1 MELFSYQARD
11 ARGGLVSGTIEAE
24 SVSEAGKALRRDG
37 MYILEIT
44 EGVSRQEDSAEEAF
58 ENRQASRGAKREE
71 VIDFSHQ
78 LAVMLE
84 TGVPLGEA
92 LGTIVDNSSSIG
104 FRRVVSIVN
113 EDVSSGATLS
123 SSLARWPKV
132 FPPLMIS
139 LVLASEASGT
149 LGLMMGRVSKYLSK
163 ELKTAK
169 QIKSALTYPIV
180 MMCLALG
187 ITVFLMVFVLP
198 RFASIYA
205 NRDAQLPMPT
215 RIMLGLSGFWSD
227 HWILIVLGGIAAAAA
242 VFMFAKRPTGTRF
255 FDSVKLR
262 LPIIGPMFTKLYIT
276 RSARTMSTLIAS
288 GVDLLET
295 VRITRGI
302 TDNIYFQELWSRV
315 IEALAQGAPFSETLR
330 QSTLIPDNVTQMIS
344 AGEKTGR
351 LGQVMERIGEVS
363 EDELDEA
370 VEHATQ
376 FIEPAMIGAMGIVI
390 GFVAIAMLLPIF
402 SISKVVAH

>member
-11 ARGGLVSGTIEAE
+11 ARGGLVSGTIEAG
-24 SVSEAGKALRRDG
+24 SVTEAGKALRRDG

-44 EGVSRQEDSAEEAF
+44 EGVLRHEDSIEEAF

-78 LAVMLE
+78 LSVMLE

-104 FRRVVSIVN
+104 FRRVISIVN
-113 EDVSSGATLS
+113 EDVSSGTTLS

-149 LGLMMGRVSKYLSK
+149 LGLMMGRVSKYLNK

-180 MMCLALG
+180 MMCLALA

-205 NRDAQLPMPT
+205 NRDAQLPLPT
-215 RIMLGLSGFWSD
+215 RIMLGLSAFWSS
-227 HWILIVLGGIAAAAA
+227 HWILIVLSCIAAAAS
-242 VFMFAKRPTGTRF
+242 VFMFAKRPTGKRF

-302 TDNIYFQELWSRV
+302 TDNFYFLELWSRV
-315 IEALAQGAPFSETLR
+315 IETLEQGAPFSQTLR

-363 EDELDEA
+363 EDELDQA

-376 FIEPAMIGAMGIVI
+376 FIEPAMIGVMGVVI